1 MLSLMAILERSRRLC
16 GRLRVGLLLAAS
28 LWLPPAS
35 LEAASSPTIRTV
47 AMHLAFDRAVERLE
61 TSISAND
68 MLLVARARASAGA
81 AARGISIQGNAVL
94 EVFRNDYAV
103 RMLRS
108 SIAAGIEAP
117 LRLYVTEGPDGRA
130 TFIYRLPSHVFAPY
144 GDGDLTVM
152 ARELDAIL
160 AKIVEGAAGR

>member
-1 MLSLMAILERSRRLC
+1 MAILERSRRLC